1 MPEAAKISVAVAPPQ
16 QRRALVE
23 LRGLYIIWYRD
34 LLRWWRDR
42 QRILP
47 SLVQPLL
54 YLFVF
59 GVGLGASLAGPRT
72 AGATAS
78 AGALGV
84 SYTTFMYPGVLA
96 MSVLFTSIF
105 SAVSIVWDREFG
117 FLKEI
122 QVAPLSRVSVALGKT
137 LGGSSVAVLQASLLL
152 LVSPLV
158 GVWFTPG
165 TILAALGLLLLL
177 AFTLSAIGVAVAS
190 RMKTMEGFQLIM
202 NFVLLPLLFLSGA
215 FFPLANL
222 PLWLAVLTHLD
233 PAAYAVD
240 ALRRVVLASAGVPPE
255 TLARLAL
262 TAPSG
267 EPLQLGADV
276 AVLLGF
282 SLPALALAVRWF
294 GRAE

>member
-1 MPEAAKISVAVAPPQ
+1 MTATQTPTPPRDQIPVVRVSVPQ
-16 QRRALVE
+16 RSLGSE
-23 LRGLYIIWYRD
+23 LRAIRIVWRRE
-34 LLRWWRDR
+34 LLRFVNDR
-42 QRILP
+42 LRIVT
-47 SLVQPLL
+47 SLVQPFLF
-54 YLFVF
+54 LFVLGSGLQTISRRGTH
-59 GVGLGASLAGPRT
+59 GVDLK
-72 AGATAS
+72 
-78 AGALGV
+78 
-84 SYTTFMYPGVLA
+84 TFLYPGILCMAVMFTA
-96 MSVLFTSIF
+96 MF
-105 SAVSIVWDREFG
+105 SAASIVWDREFG

-267 EPLQLGADV
+267 EPLPLGADV